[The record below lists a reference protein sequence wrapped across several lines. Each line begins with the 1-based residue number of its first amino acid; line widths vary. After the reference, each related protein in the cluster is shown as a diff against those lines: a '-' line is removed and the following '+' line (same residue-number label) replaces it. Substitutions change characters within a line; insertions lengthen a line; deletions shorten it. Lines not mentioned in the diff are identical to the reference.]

1 MLTKGV
7 FGCIIVFR
15 RCHMALFIVRLMAVL
30 TLAISVGAC
39 AGKRVVS
46 EVPEQPSPEV
56 LEKEPVDARSIVPN
70 FETTEEHQARQKRI
84 AEAEEEQRRDTL
96 ERHIKE
102 TRETASQR
110 KERLERL
117 KESELEGIVF
127 KPTFEERQ
135 ILARAQEIEV
145 EEARKK
151 AQDAKEVGDTP
162 AIRQARRED
171 ARLKRQQEREAKV
184 TTEAIRDARLTGCAD
199 PDSVGIFA
207 LDQRRDPFAI
217 FPSTLRIRIL
227 NQGSNPINVET
238 SFRGYG
244 QLVGNLC
251 GGGSINVTF
260 KLNSWEPGQQVP
272 LTITTKLPNG
282 RMVSEMR
289 YFWLQKSYQQQFVW
303 NDSWV
308 VNLDNR

>member
-1 MLTKGV
+1 
-7 FGCIIVFR
+7 
-15 RCHMALFIVRLMAVL
+15 MALFIVRLMAVL
-30 TLAISVGAC
+30 TLAISVGGC

-46 EVPEQPSPEV
+46 EVPEQPAPEV
-56 LEKEPVDARSIVPN
+56 SEKEPIDARSIVPN
-70 FETTEEHQARQKRI
+70 FETAEEHKERLARQKRI

-96 ERHIKE
+96 ERQIKE
-102 TRETASQR
+102 TRETTSQR

-127 KPTFEERQ
+127 KPTYEEQQ
-135 ILARAQEIEV
+135 ILARAQQIEV

-151 AQDAKEVGDTP
+151 AQKAKQRGDTP
-162 AIRQARRED
+162 AIRQARRE
-171 ARLKRQQEREAKV
+171 AEKLRNAQEEEAKV
-184 TTEAIRDARLTGCAD
+184 KAEAIRDARLTGCAD
-199 PDSVGIFA
+199 PDSVVIFA

-217 FPSTLRIRIL
+217 FPSTLRIRIHNL
-227 NQGSNPINVET
+227 GTNPINIET

-272 LTITTKLPNG
+272 LTITSKLPNG
-282 RMVSEMR
+282 RLVPDMR
-289 YFWLQKSYQQQFVW
+289 YFSMQKSYQQQFVW
-303 NDSWV
+303 NDSWA
-308 VNLDNR
+308 VNLDYR